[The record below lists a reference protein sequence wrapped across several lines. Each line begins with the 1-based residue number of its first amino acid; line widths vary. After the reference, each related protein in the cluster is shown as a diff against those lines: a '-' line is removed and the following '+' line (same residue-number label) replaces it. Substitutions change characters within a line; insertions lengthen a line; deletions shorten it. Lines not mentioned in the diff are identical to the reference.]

1 MVSFAEGGQ
10 DLADQWRA
18 ETVGELAVVL
28 FTARRLTGWSCRVDA
43 RTKLSA
49 FACFTTW
56 DKLFV
61 GMGTPLVY
69 LHRTSREVSSVVEH
83 LLHTQ
88 GVAGSKPAPRTIPP
102 RSRASA

>member
-1 MVSFAEGGQ
+1 MSPHSSAGYRRFL
-10 DLADQWRA
+10 DDQ
-18 ETVGELAVVL
+18 
-28 FTARRLTGWSCRVDA
+28 
-43 RTKLSA
+43 
-49 FACFTTW
+49 

-61 GMGTPLVY
+61 GMGTLLVY

-102 RSRASA
+102 LPRVWPDWTSA